1 MPSRDPERREAASRE
16 QSDRSTVQSV
26 ADLDSDL
33 DADVGSRPLT
43 PGELN
48 AMWKLNRLE
57 QPTFDDLTRGLCL
70 GLVWCMAMWTPMFVS
85 ALT

>member
-1 MPSRDPERREAASRE
+1 MLSRDPERRAAASRE
-16 QSDRSTVQSV
+16 PTDGRAAGS
-26 ADLDSDL
+26 
-33 DADVGSRPLT
+33 DADSSGRAPT

-48 AMWKLNRLE
+48 AMWRLNRLE

-70 GLVWCMAMWTPMFVS
+70 GLVWCMAMWTPMFLS

>member
-1 MPSRDPERREAASRE
+1 MLSRDPERRAAASRE
-16 QSDRSTVQSV
+16 PTDCRAAGSDAESSER
-26 ADLDSDL
+26 A
-33 DADVGSRPLT
+33 PT

-70 GLVWCMAMWTPMFVS
+70 GLVWCMAMWTPMFLS

>member
-1 MPSRDPERREAASRE
+1 MLSRDPERRAAASRE
-16 QSDRSTVQSV
+16 QNDRRPFQSESDP
-26 ADLDSDL
+26 
-33 DADVGSRPLT
+33 DADSGDRQLT

>member
-1 MPSRDPERREAASRE
+1 MLSRDPERRAAASRE
-16 QSDRSTVQSV
+16 AIDRRATRPDAG
-26 ADLDSDL
+26 ADGQ
-33 DADVGSRPLT
+33 DADGPAPT

>member
-1 MPSRDPERREAASRE
+1 MLSRDPERRAAASRE
-16 QSDRSTVQSV
+16 QTDRRAVQS
-26 ADLDSDL
+26 DSDP
-33 DADVGSRPLT
+33 DADPETRPLT
-43 PGELN
+43 PGEVN
-48 AMWKLNRLE
+48 AMWRLNRLE

>member
-1 MPSRDPERREAASRE
+1 MPSRDPERRAAASRE
-16 QSDRSTVQSV
+16 QTDRSVAQSE
-26 ADLDSDL
+26 SD
-33 DADVGSRPLT
+33 AEPMT

-85 ALT
+85 ALS

>member
-1 MPSRDPERREAASRE
+1 MLSRDPERRAAASRE
-16 QSDRSTVQSV
+16 QTDRHLLQSGSDP
-26 ADLDSDL
+26 
-33 DADVGSRPLT
+33 DADAGDRQLT

>member
-1 MPSRDPERREAASRE
+1 MLSRDPERRAAASRE
-16 QSDRSTVQSV
+16 QTDRRTVQS
-26 ADLDSDL
+26 
-33 DADVGSRPLT
+33 DADPGNRPLT

>member
-1 MPSRDPERREAASRE
+1 MLSRDPERRAAASRE
-16 QSDRSTVQSV
+16 QTDRRTVQS
-26 ADLDSDL
+26 DCDPDTGPG
-33 DADVGSRPLT
+33 DRPLT
-43 PGELN
+43 PGEVN

-70 GLVWCMAMWTPMFVS
+70 GLVWCMALWTPMFVS

>member
-1 MPSRDPERREAASRE
+1 MLSRDPERRAAASRE
-16 QSDRSTVQSV
+16 QTDRRTVQS
-26 ADLDSDL
+26 DFDPDTEFG
-33 DADVGSRPLT
+33 DRPLT
-43 PGELN
+43 PGEVN

-70 GLVWCMAMWTPMFVS
+70 GLVWCMALWTPMFVS

>member
-1 MPSRDPERREAASRE
+1 MLSRDPERRAAASRE
-16 QSDRSTVQSV
+16 PTDRR
-26 ADLDSDL
+26 AAGP
-33 DADVGSRPLT
+33 DADSSGQAPT

-48 AMWKLNRLE
+48 AMWRLNRLE

>member
-16 QSDRSTVQSV
+16 QSDRSTVQP
-26 ADLDSDL
+26 DTDP
-33 DADVGSRPLT
+33 DVDIGTRPLT

-48 AMWKLNRLE
+48 AMWRLNRLE

>member
-1 MPSRDPERREAASRE
+1 MLSRDPERRASASRE
-16 QSDRSTVQSV
+16 QTDRRALRPDSVLDTESD
-26 ADLDSDL
+26 D
-33 DADVGSRPLT
+33 RPLT
-43 PGELN
+43 PGEVN

-70 GLVWCMAMWTPMFVS
+70 GLVWCMALWTPMFVS

>member
-1 MPSRDPERREAASRE
+1 MPSHDPERREAASRE
-16 QSDRSTVQSV
+16 QSDRSTVQS
-26 ADLDSDL
+26 
-33 DADVGSRPLT
+33 DADFGTRPLT

>member
-1 MPSRDPERREAASRE
+1 MLSRDPQRRATASRE
-16 QSDRSTVQSV
+16 PTGCRT
-26 ADLDSDL
+26 ARP
-33 DADVGSRPLT
+33 DADPDASAFGQAPT

-48 AMWKLNRLE
+48 AMWRLNRLE

>member
-1 MPSRDPERREAASRE
+1 MPSPDPDRRAAASRE
-16 QSDRSTVQSV
+16 PANLPTA
-26 ADLDSDL
+26 ADN
-33 DADVGSRPLT
+33 AAPT
-43 PGELN
+43 PGDLN
-48 AMWKLNRLE
+48 TMWKLHRLE

>member
-1 MPSRDPERREAASRE
+1 MLSRDPERRAAANRE
-16 QSDRSTVQSV
+16 PADCRSDT
-26 ADLDSDL
+26 DSSGQ
-33 DADVGSRPLT
+33 APT

>member
-1 MPSRDPERREAASRE
+1 MPSRDPERREAASCE
-16 QSDRSTVQSV
+16 QSDRSTVQS
-26 ADLDSDL
+26 
-33 DADVGSRPLT
+33 DADFGNRPLT

-48 AMWKLNRLE
+48 AMWRLNRLE

>member
-1 MPSRDPERREAASRE
+1 MLSRDPERRAAASRE
-16 QSDRSTVQSV
+16 PTDRR
-26 ADLDSDL
+26 AAGP
-33 DADVGSRPLT
+33 DADADSSGQAPT

-48 AMWKLNRLE
+48 AMWRLNRLE

>member
-1 MPSRDPERREAASRE
+1 MLSRDPERRAAASRE
-16 QSDRSTVQSV
+16 PTDHR
-26 ADLDSDL
+26 AAGP
-33 DADVGSRPLT
+33 DADSSGRTPT